1 MPLTKDKY
9 FELIDSNSDY
19 PHFRC
24 ALGAYIPGS
33 LYKYFSIPDDS
44 DEARKRFEQLKSGE
58 IWFSKR
64 SGLNDPFE
72 FEHIALKGAQNDAR
86 QYYLN
91 KQQELE
97 VCCFS
102 ALLYNKLMWSHYAA
116 GYKGYCVEFRVESP
130 ERFYPVIYENEVPD
144 LSQEYT
150 SMSFCTPRV
159 TEIFSIKLV
168 LISMSVIIKI
178 PTMTLADLTKPCHVQ
193 TRVVPY
199 IVL

>member
-64 SGLNDPFE
+64 SGLNDLFE

-144 LSQEYT
+144 LSQE
-150 SMSFCTPRV
+150 
-159 TEIFSIKLV
+159 
-168 LISMSVIIKI
+168 
-178 PTMTLADLTKPCHVQ
+178 CHVQ

>member
-64 SGLNDPFE
+64 SGLNDPCAKKHFAA
-72 FEHIALKGAQNDAR
+72 ISNGSVVYSVVDN
-86 QYYLN
+86 Y
-91 KQQELE
+91 
-97 VCCFS
+97 S
-102 ALLYNKLMWSHYAA
+102 TLM
-116 GYKGYCVEFRVESP
+116 
-130 ERFYPVIYENEVPD
+130 
-144 LSQEYT
+144 Q
-150 SMSFCTPRV
+150 
-159 TEIFSIKLV
+159 LV
-168 LISMSVIIKI
+168 SN
-178 PTMTLADLTKPCHVQ
+178 
-193 TRVVPY
+193 
-199 IVL
+199 

>member
-144 LSQEYT
+144 LSQEYQRFYDMRNEMCANP
-150 SMSFCTPRV
+150 S
-159 TEIFSIKLV
+159 LV
-168 LISMSVIIKI
+168 LNNYENRK
-178 PTMTLADLTKPCHVQ
+178 
-193 TRVVPY
+193 
-199 IVL
+199 VLLRINYPLFSKDTC

>member
-72 FEHIALKGAQNDAR
+72 FEHCISVG
-86 QYYLN
+86 
-91 KQQELE
+91 
-97 VCCFS
+97 CF
-102 ALLYNKLMWSHYAA
+102 
-116 GYKGYCVEFRVESP
+116 F
-130 ERFYPVIYENEVPD
+130 
-144 LSQEYT
+144 
-150 SMSFCTPRV
+150 
-159 TEIFSIKLV
+159 
-168 LISMSVIIKI
+168 
-178 PTMTLADLTKPCHVQ
+178 
-193 TRVVPY
+193 
-199 IVL
+199 